1 MEFLYIV
8 PWLSWSDIVLNEFQ
22 NLYHVNFDE
31 LIHKYVLRIGKELER
46 GIEGYSL
53 YSGISGIAFSID
65 VVSDGHLHYRNI
77 LQTLDDYLIEFINR
91 KMTCINTEA
100 NPREY
105 DVVRGLAGIGRYL
118 LNRVEANPKVISSL
132 IEIMNH
138 FRDIHYSKDTGLFLR
153 IINF

>member
-1 MEFLYIV
+1 MSHGYPGVILF
-8 PWLSWSDIVLNEFQ
+8 LNEFQ

-138 FRDIHYSKDTGLFLR
+138 FRDIHYSKRHWIVSKDNQF
-153 IINF
+153 

>member
-1 MEFLYIV
+1 M
-8 PWLSWSDIVLNEFQ
+8 
-22 NLYHVNFDE
+22 
-31 LIHKYVLRIGKELER
+31 
-46 GIEGYSL
+46 

-138 FRDIHYSKDTGLFLR
+138 FRDIHYSKRHWIVSKDNQF
-153 IINF
+153 